1 MQPDQK
7 VERVLELYALLLV
20 DYVMFGRE
28 KVGMDHLHALSKTSF
43 KVWKPIQLSGIE
55 VKKLESTTT
64 CVQDAHEILKVIVR
78 PEIEQWLLGELKNTP
93 EVVAIRI
100 SPEVVAAFIS
110 LVEHDI
116 VAWSNSNDTPEFYRF
131 ISEKIGI

>member
-7 VERVLELYALLLV
+7 VERVLELYALLLF

-28 KVGMDHLHALSKTSF
+28 KEGITCSF
-43 KVWKPIQLSGIE
+43 KIPSFSMETQIQLSKIE
-55 VKKLESTTT
+55 VKKMEPTAT

-78 PEIEQWLLGELKNTP
+78 PEIEQWLLGELKNTS